1 LGCTPTIIDE
11 TAGQKGQLLE
21 VQYDGLGQFLKVT
34 VHPSLKP
41 GQTLHVQVRPGPVG
55 TLNCFSDA
63 GTIPRIDM
71 MPAPGG
77 KGSSFRGPF
86 VDINLFGS
94 PYNLSWLEGEPS
106 LGMIEAIKATEYTIE
121 LCLMEGGN
129 VIRNEEMDIDRALD
143 SAGTG
148 KFDGYEDG
156 ENIASPVAYA
166 EACIHQLGEIPFF
179 PRLGDGDY
187 DTFSCLDA
195 TPIPTVVTDENG
207 NVSYPDTRVSEC
219 DNPQFI
225 YSMCEPNADPGRT
238 NGPRVT
244 SAQNDQGT
252 HWILLC
258 RKSIDEEGKYNDMAM
273 LGHNP
278 YTGRTCFFQNAL
290 YSRTDGLHVTHPADK
305 IDSPASPYQSEHIW
319 RGIEGGLGSG
329 IQCADCHD
337 ADPIIHTPW
346 IDGAKNAQGETV
358 VPKMGTHDGLVQGY
372 NDAPY
377 TLVNAAGQGWSM
389 HKHLT
394 SEEAAPCTKC
404 HRIGSGRWAQSWI
417 KRMEATD
424 SHWDGLLTPE
434 GKKFENYYWMPP
446 EMENIDEES
455 WPESEFGRAT
465 TFLLNCADNMSDP
478 GCRWEDLPTEAIAD
492 FGEVPEVELTGT
504 ELALESLKILGATV
518 TDPSDPR
525 CDGPNGECQNRRCS
539 ECHSLSKGGLK
550 HWKKL
555 TKTAQTKCKLTK
567 DPEEMSVDEAL
578 TSVQCLRAE
587 PTEAN
592 SVFAADKLGILT
604 TGVRYGY
611 FRELFRKAYGDSNW
625 LKEYVSF
632 KSRVHMPKGTYA
644 ALSQSEHAILMK
656 WFEYD
661 LASMTDHLI
670 DPPPPESCE
679 PYLDSMFMNEHVDT
693 IQYDGWGAT
702 NKENGI
708 WMYGCP
714 PAGPA
719 GSPSGSCLTDLP
731 DRTAEWGNGGD
742 KGTLRQLAQLGFR
755 TSFWTR
761 SSADGRFVANGG
773 GNGFGS
779 TITDLQRGIDIGVK
793 SSYDP
798 GFFPDNSGFIYQ
810 GGGAGTRICTQSML
824 ETVTAVDYDDPG
836 CMKGTGINLYQHV
849 ARGLNGGDYFIINSQ
864 FTSDSG
870 GSGKK
875 NPVANF
881 NVGSTMKF
889 TPMVFNGTAFEQ
901 LSAVIIDSP
910 FEGDSVLS
918 PSGRLVISRLA
929 GGEDNQSLGY
939 VIRQVETSKF
949 GDNYLVNVNKVV
961 ARVCTVGAK
970 ANISFDERFF
980 VTHSYEEG
988 RSDIILVD
996 LLKGQQYQ
1004 VTNMPEGTRALFP
1017 HFRSDGWFYF
1027 LVKGKSG
1034 DPEYV
1039 VASDLA
1045 LLLQ

>member
-1 LGCTPTIIDE
+1 
-11 TAGQKGQLLE
+11 
-21 VQYDGLGQFLKVT
+21 
-34 VHPSLKP
+34 
-41 GQTLHVQVRPGPVG
+41 
-55 TLNCFSDA
+55 
-63 GTIPRIDM
+63 
-71 MPAPGG
+71 
-77 KGSSFRGPF
+77 
-86 VDINLFGS
+86 
-94 PYNLSWLEGEPS
+94 
-106 LGMIEAIKATEYTIE
+106 
-121 LCLMEGGN
+121 
-129 VIRNEEMDIDRALD
+129 
-143 SAGTG
+143 
-148 KFDGYEDG
+148 
-156 ENIASPVAYA
+156 
-166 EACIHQLGEIPFF
+166 
-179 PRLGDGDY
+179 
-187 DTFSCLDA
+187 
-195 TPIPTVVTDENG
+195 
-207 NVSYPDTRVSEC
+207 
-219 DNPQFI
+219 
-225 YSMCEPNADPGRT
+225 
-238 NGPRVT
+238 
-244 SAQNDQGT
+244 
-252 HWILLC
+252 
-258 RKSIDEEGKYNDMAM
+258 
-273 LGHNP
+273 
-278 YTGRTCFFQNAL
+278 
-290 YSRTDGLHVTHPADK
+290 
-305 IDSPASPYQSEHIW
+305 
-319 RGIEGGLGSG
+319 
-329 IQCADCHD
+329 
-337 ADPIIHTPW
+337 
-346 IDGAKNAQGETV
+346 
-358 VPKMGTHDGLVQGY
+358 
-372 NDAPY
+372 
-377 TLVNAAGQGWSM
+377 
-389 HKHLT
+389 
-394 SEEAAPCTKC
+394 
-404 HRIGSGRWAQSWI
+404 
-417 KRMEATD
+417 
-424 SHWDGLLTPE
+424 
-434 GKKFENYYWMPP
+434 
-446 EMENIDEES
+446 
-455 WPESEFGRAT
+455 
-465 TFLLNCADNMSDP
+465 
-478 GCRWEDLPTEAIAD
+478 
-492 FGEVPEVELTGT
+492 
-504 ELALESLKILGATV
+504 
-518 TDPSDPR
+518 
-525 CDGPNGECQNRRCS
+525 
-539 ECHSLSKGGLK
+539 
-550 HWKKL
+550 
-555 TKTAQTKCKLTK
+555 
-567 DPEEMSVDEAL
+567 
-578 TSVQCLRAE
+578 
-587 PTEAN
+587 
-592 SVFAADKLGILT
+592 
-604 TGVRYGY
+604 
-611 FRELFRKAYGDSNW
+611 
-625 LKEYVSF
+625 
-632 KSRVHMPKGTYA
+632 
-644 ALSQSEHAILMK
+644 
-656 WFEYD
+656 
-661 LASMTDHLI
+661 
-670 DPPPPESCE
+670 
-679 PYLDSMFMNEHVDT
+679 MNEHADT
-693 IQYDGWGAT
+693 IKYDGWGAT